1 MVFFTFIMLGII
13 ITILIMKKYNA
24 QNNEIMKILDIL
36 HFIMGMTLTIFFN
49 FMMNLNFIYGTGK
62 ITLVIILMILKA
74 GVLIISHI
82 RKNSKL
88 FWGVLILILC
98 DLFLISVY
106 LVYGID
112 SILK

>member
-1 MVFFTFIMLGII
+1 MFFFIFIILGVIM
-13 ITILIMKKYNA
+13 TILVMKKYNA
-24 QNNEIMKILDIL
+24 QNSEIMKILDTIQ
-36 HFIMGMTLTIFFN
+36 FIMGMTLTIFFN

-74 GVLIISHI
+74 GILIISHI

-88 FWGVLILILC
+88 FWGILALILC

-106 LVYGID
+106 MIYGIE
-112 SILK
+112 SMLK